1 MPMNPKDLDDILAKA
16 RAIAMGNH
24 PADSLTVKD
33 LKLALD
39 PANKQLVTNDQ
50 KASIVS
56 VVVLVVT
63 T

>member
-1 MPMNPKDLDDILAKA
+1 MKIDPKQLDDILAKA
-16 RAIAMGNH
+16 RAIAMGDH

-39 PANKQLVTNDQ
+39 PANDKLVTNDQ

-56 VVVLVVT
+56 VVILVVSV
-63 T
+63 